1 MDSYQDIRVLPDPE
15 FKASIL
21 LSALFAKL
29 HRALVA
35 HGKGD
40 VGVSFP
46 GYEETTLGEVV
57 RLHSERAVLE
67 TLEAT
72 GWRAGLND
80 YCTTSEVLPIPEI
93 KSWRNVSRIQVK
105 SSADRLLRRSVRK
118 GWITEEE
125 AQQRVLNHQNQSCK
139 LPFIQMKSLS
149 SKQAFRLFIQ
159 HGEPQQSPS
168 CGQFSSYGL
177 SAEATIPWF

>member
-29 HRALVA
+29 HRALGA
-35 HGKGD
+35 RGKGD
-40 VGVSFP
+40 IGVSFP
-46 GYEETTLGEVV
+46 EYNKIPGDVV
-57 RLHSERAVLE
+57 RLHGERAALE
-67 TLEAT
+67 ALEAT

-80 YCTTSEVLPIPEI
+80 YCSSSGVLAVPEV
-93 KSWRNVSRIQVK
+93 KGWRNVSRVQVK
-105 SSADRLLRRSVRK
+105 SSSARLLRRSVRK

-125 AQQRVLNHQNQSCK
+125 AQQRALNVQDQSCD

-149 SKQAFRLFIQ
+149 SQQDFRLFIL
-159 HGEPQQSPS
+159 HGELLPSPAS
-168 CGQFSSYGL
+168 GQFSSYGL